1 MSNTMSEITKNF
13 AIKVETEPY
22 GGGHINDT
30 YIAGESPKYILQ
42 KINENVFK
50 DPKAVMHN
58 MVGVTE
64 HLKKKIIAR
73 GGDPERETL
82 SLIDTKDG
90 KKYYEAE
97 DGKVYRMYK
106 FVDNVN
112 CYNFP
117 DSPEI
122 FEQAACAFG
131 KFQNMLADYP
141 AEDLVETI
149 PDFHNTPKRF
159 RDFEGS
165 VEKNLSGRADSARK
179 EIEFALARKEMTGII
194 VGAMA
199 DGRVPLRVTHNDT
212 KLNNVLF
219 DDKTN
224 EGICVIDLDT
234 VMPGSLLYDYGDA
247 IRFGASTGAED
258 EKDLDKIEMSLE
270 LFEAFTK
277 GFLSQV
283 GDKLTPAERELL
295 PEGAMMMTFECGIR
309 FLADYIDG
317 DTYFKTAYPEHNLV
331 RARTQL
337 KLVADM
343 EKKLDKMR
351 EIVAKY

>member
-1 MSNTMSEITKNF
+1 MHEMSEITKNF
-13 AIKVETEPY
+13 AIKVETAPY

-30 YIAGESPKYILQ
+30 YIAGDNPKYILQ
-42 KINENVFK
+42 KINGNVFK
-50 DPKAVMHN
+50 DPEAVMKN

-64 HLKKKIIAR
+64 HLKEKIIAA
-73 GGDPERETL
+73 GGNPDRETIN
-82 SLIDTKDG
+82 LIETKDG
-90 KKYYEAE
+90 RKYYKA
-97 DGKVYRMYK
+97 DNGDVFRMYV
-106 FVDNVN
+106 FVDNVK
-112 CYNFP
+112 CFDFP
-117 DSPEI
+117 DTPEI
-122 FEQAACAFG
+122 FMQAACAFG

-141 AEDLVETI
+141 VENLVETI

-159 RDFEGS
+159 RDFKNS
-165 VEKNLSGRADSARK
+165 VEKNLSGRADIAKK
-179 EIEFALARKEMTGII
+179 EIDFAISREKITG
-194 VGAMA
+194 VVVDAMA
-199 DGRVPLRVTHNDT
+199 DGSVPLRVTHNDT

-219 DDKTN
+219 DDKTG

-234 VMPGSLLYDYGDA
+234 VMPGSLLYDFGDA

-283 GDKLTPAERELL
+283 GDKLTAAERRLL
-295 PEGAMMMTFECGIR
+295 SEAAMLMTYECGIR

-337 KLVADM
+337 KLVYDM

-351 EIVAKY
+351 EIVARY

>member
-1 MSNTMSEITKNF
+1 MSYTMSEITKNF

-64 HLKKKIIAR
+64 HLKKKILAR

-90 KKYYEAE
+90 KKYYEAD

-159 RDFEGS
+159 RDFENS
-165 VEKNLSGRADSARK
+165 VKKNLSGRAESAK
-179 EIEFALARKEMTGII
+179 SEIEFALARKEMTGII
-194 VGAMA
+194 VDAMA
-199 DGRVPLRVTHNDT
+199 EGRVPLRVTHNDT

-331 RARTQL
+331 RARTQF

-343 EKKLDKMR
+343 EKKIDKMR
-351 EIVAKY
+351 EIAAKY